1 MTGTLAGQAV
11 MEGFLRL
18 SIARWARAL
27 LTRGLA
33 IGPALLAVGSFGEHG
48 SNQLL
53 VASQVVL
60 SLQLPL
66 AVIPLVRFASDAG
79 LMGRWRVARI
89 PLALAWMCAGIIVLL
104 NFALMWQWVGGA

>member
-1 MTGTLAGQAV
+1 MNTNPSALAPTGTADDPQ
-11 MEGFLRL
+11 
-18 SIARWARAL
+18 SD
-27 LTRGLA
+27 
-33 IGPALLAVGSFGEHG
+33 PAFGEHG

-79 LMGRWRVARI
+79 LMGRWRIKRI
-89 PLALAWMCAGIIVLL
+89 PLALAWLCAALIVLL
-104 NFALMWQWVGGA
+104 NGALLWQLLTDS